1 MRQLGYLLA
10 AFASTLPACRDAE
23 ACTLDFEIPQ
33 AFDEGV
39 GADQSILI
47 EDVRGG
53 GPDDGEVELD
63 LEVQKEAG
71 TSVRGTA
78 RFAFIGSDRG
88 APFDAGTVY
97 TGFITPDVDGEGAS
111 LALDLDGRRVF
122 HAGNVFFMGD
132 GPDAYLTPL
141 FEPVDGPCHAGL
153 GEEPFSGVRL
163 NSDEPQ
169 IVASGDV
176 LRATFDGVPY
186 VFALPWL
193 GPGGSYHY
201 LWRAEE

>member
-1 MRQLGYLLA
+1 MALVAALALLLL
-10 AFASTLPACRDAE
+10 TLPACRDAE
-23 ACTLDFEIPQ
+23 ACTMEFEIPQ

-47 EDVRGG
+47 EEVRGG
-53 GPDDGEVELD
+53 GPNDGRMELD
-63 LEVQKEAG
+63 VEVHKEAG
-71 TSVRGTA
+71 TSVRGTV
-78 RFAFIGSDRG
+78 RFALIGSDRG
-88 APFDAGTVY
+88 APFEVGTAY

-111 LALDLDGRRVF
+111 LALNLDDRRFF
-122 HAGNVFFMGD
+122 HAGNVYFLGD

-169 IVASGDV
+169 LVASGEV
-176 LRATFDGVPY
+176 VRATFDGVPY

-201 LWRAEE
+201 LWRAAE